1 MQSSITRERNGTG
14 MYRALIR
21 SITLFPR
28 ILMSTK
34 CRNWAVKAEN
44 IEVLRA
50 FRDEYMLTDRAGE
63 ALVQFYYAVSPPVAE
78 FITAHPGL
86 KPIVR
91 AGLAPAVAV
100 SAVIVNTSP
109 ADKIVIAGLL
119 VVLVVAMAVW
129 VTRRRHKSSQYA

>member
-1 MQSSITRERNGTG
+1 
-14 MYRALIR
+14 
-21 SITLFPR
+21 
-28 ILMSTK
+28 
-34 CRNWAVKAEN
+34 
-44 IEVLRA
+44 
-50 FRDEYMLTDRAGE
+50 
-63 ALVQFYYAVSPPVAE
+63 
-78 FITAHPGL
+78 
-86 KPIVR
+86 VR

>member
-1 MQSSITRERNGTG
+1 M
-14 MYRALIR
+14 ADD
-21 SITLFPR
+21 
-28 ILMSTK
+28 
-34 CRNWAVKAEN
+34 

-78 FITAHPGL
+78 FITEHPSL